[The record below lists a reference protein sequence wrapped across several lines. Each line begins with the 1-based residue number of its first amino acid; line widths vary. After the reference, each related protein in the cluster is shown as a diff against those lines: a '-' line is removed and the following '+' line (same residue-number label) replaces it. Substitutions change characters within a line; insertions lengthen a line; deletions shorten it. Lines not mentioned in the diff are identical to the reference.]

1 MAVAAGHDPV
11 AEAHGAGRST
21 LGLLAGNRTRDGLS
35 ATSKARDPVEPFAR
49 RRAADDRGAGGT

>member
-1 MAVAAGHDPV
+1 MAVAAGHDSV
-11 AEAHGAGRST
+11 AEAHGAGRPT
-21 LGLLAGNRTRDGLS
+21 LGLAGNRTRDGLS